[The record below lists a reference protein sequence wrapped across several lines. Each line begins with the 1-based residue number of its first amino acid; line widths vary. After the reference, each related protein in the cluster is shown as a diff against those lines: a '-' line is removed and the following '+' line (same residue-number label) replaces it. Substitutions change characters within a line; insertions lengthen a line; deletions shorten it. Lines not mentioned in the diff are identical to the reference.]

1 MGQRPRELEPTRS
14 LLHFFGAEL
23 RRRREGCGLSQA
35 ELGRL
40 LFQHRDLVRK
50 VETAQRMPSEEFVG
64 RCDDALGADGAL
76 RRMWPMLAREAR
88 LRRGDDPH
96 VGYRSEVT
104 DRPVLEWLLSPRRS
118 TRRRP
123 DTSAARGAE
132 YTLRSIRELD
142 HACGGG
148 AAYSAVS
155 GVLEDAFDEVF
166 ATSPEVATGLL
177 ELAGYEAVD
186 IGADGVA
193 QRHYLRALDLVTA
206 GGDRLYGGYL
216 VGVSLAQLAL
226 HCGDSAQ
233 AVRLATAAL
242 HGTARQAGPG
252 VRAVLRTALARAHAR
267 LGDEKACRT
276 ALDQAEA
283 DLARRCRAEE
293 PGWLAYFGEA
303 DLADGKAHC
312 YFDLGRYEL
321 ARDEATRALR
331 LLAPFRVRRRAI
343 DAALLASSLAR
354 IGEPVQACAAGRL
367 AVAQASTT
375 ASFRA
380 KQRVA
385 LMMAE
390 LHPYAD
396 LPEVQDLV
404 ERARDTMPALPP
416 AYQSLVGGPSTDR

>member
-14 LLHFFGAEL
+14 PLHFFGAEL

-64 RCDDALGADGAL
+64 RCDDVLGADGAL

-88 LRRGDDPH
+88 LRRGGDPH
-96 VGYRSEVT
+96 GGGYRAELS
-104 DRPVLEWLLSPRRS
+104 DQRALDWLLS
-118 TRRRP
+118 RRRP
-123 DTSAARGAE
+123 GRRRADTQAGHHAE
-132 YTLRSIRELD
+132 LTLRSIRELD

-148 AAYSAVS
+148 AAYSAVA

-166 ATSPEVATGLL
+166 ATSPQVAAGLL

-186 IGADGVA
+186 IGADGLA
-193 QRHYLRALDLVTA
+193 QRHYLRALDVVTT

-216 VGVSLAQLAL
+216 VGVSLGHLAL

-242 HGTARQAGPG
+242 QGTARQAGPG

-267 LGDEKACRT
+267 RGEEAACVT
-276 ALDQAEA
+276 ALQQAEA
-283 DLARRCRAEE
+283 DLARRCRSDE
-293 PGWLAYFGEA
+293 PSWLGYFGEA

-312 YFDLGRYEL
+312 YFDLGHYDL
-321 ARDEATRALR
+321 ARDEAIRALR
-331 LLAPFRVRRRAI
+331 LLPPFRVRRRAI

-354 IGEPVQACAAGRL
+354 TGDVAQACAAGRL

-380 KQRVA
+380 KHRVA

-390 LHPYAD
+390 LHPYAN
-396 LPEVQDLV
+396 LPEVLDLI
-404 ERARDTMPALPP
+404 ERVRTSMPSPAVFQLAAR
-416 AYQSLVGGPSTDR
+416 PSTDR